1 MADVTVNNLQ
11 ADSIQTTDLNAGNVV
26 VSGKARFV
34 QPLYT
39 PGIEGSQDINQV
51 TTGNISDSAYV
62 LFSNGT
68 NLYRVLYSDLI
79 QDLSTKVTIEITD
92 SEGVGY

>member
-1 MADVTVNNLQ
+1 MADVTVERIQ
-11 ADSIQTTDLNAGNVV
+11 ADSIQTTDLSTGSLI

-34 QPLYT
+34 QPIYT
-39 PGIEGSQDINQV
+39 SGIENAQDINQV
-51 TTGNISDSAYV
+51 TTGNISDTSYV

-79 QDLSTKVTIEITD
+79 NDLSTKVTIDIPD